1 MSKQKNYFGHQHNW
15 FYWHQIK
22 IFATMKSIKFSITI
36 CINFVGKMLIWD
48 HFCDIMELSL
58 NKYLGYFLIIFLFI
72 ESAIKP
78 RPLLHANIQILL
90 RTECNW
96 SNWWW
101 PECFY
106 EPESSVTTPKSGQPK
121 LPIHNIHQ
129 SYGSMCIHAGLDKS
143 EAHGRTWVLQ
153 KAYQQLHN
161 YE

>member
-1 MSKQKNYFGHQHNW
+1 MVINITGFTGTKL
-15 FYWHQIK
+15 IK

-143 EAHGRTWVLQ
+143 LKLMEELGCYKRPTS
-153 KAYQQLHN
+153 N
-161 YE
+161 CTIMNS

>member
-15 FYWHQIK
+15 FTGTKLIK

-58 NKYLGYFLIIFLFI
+58 NKYMGHFLIIFLFI

-106 EPESSVTTPKSGQPK
+106 EPESSSHHSQRVAS
-121 LPIHNIHQ
+121 Q
-129 SYGSMCIHAGLDKS
+129 SFQSTIYTSPMGRCASMLG
-143 EAHGRTWVLQ
+143 
-153 KAYQQLHN
+153 
-161 YE
+161 